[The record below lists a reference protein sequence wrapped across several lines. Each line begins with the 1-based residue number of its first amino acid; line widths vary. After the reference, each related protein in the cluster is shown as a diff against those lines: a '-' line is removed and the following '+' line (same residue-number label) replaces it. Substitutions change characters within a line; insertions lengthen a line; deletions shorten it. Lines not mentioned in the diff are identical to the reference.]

1 MKRAQK
7 PFLIL
12 WIRSSF
18 FKRLP
23 KICAQARKARP
34 RAACLSLA
42 RQARARRSTRPAQA
56 ASTQNLTGRQAG
68 AGAQCPAGPK
78 SACPQSPPRA
88 RAARET
94 CASHKA
100 RSTAAPAARRKR
112 RPGRGIK
119 QPGGPIG
126 VFHEAF
132 SSRSMKPCRP
142 CAARQAVGKSLSA
155 QAEKARRNRPRRK
168 AGKQRK
174 ARLRLAVHPDSPAFA
189 PRGQALT
196 AKL

>member
-1 MKRAQK
+1 M
-7 PFLIL
+7 
-12 WIRSSF
+12 
-18 FKRLP
+18 
-23 KICAQARKARP
+23 
-34 RAACLSLA
+34 A

-78 SACPQSPPRA
+78 SACPQSPPRARAAPGPARQSPLPCPAPSATRRQDAPFQPRA

-142 CAARQAVGKSLSA
+142 CAARQAVRKSLSA
-155 QAEKARRNRPRRK
+155 QAGKARRNRPRRK
-168 AGKQRK
+168 AGRRRK
-174 ARLRLAVHPDSPAFA
+174 ARLRLAV
-189 PRGQALT
+189 
-196 AKL
+196 